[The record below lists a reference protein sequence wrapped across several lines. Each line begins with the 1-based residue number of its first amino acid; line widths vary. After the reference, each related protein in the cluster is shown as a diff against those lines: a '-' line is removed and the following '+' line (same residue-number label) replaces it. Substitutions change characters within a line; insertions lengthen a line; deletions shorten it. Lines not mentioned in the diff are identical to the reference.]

1 MINRKRASV
10 GVAVKQCVLSMK
22 DMGDSNHGGVV
33 YGFATTGVSWRMLSY
48 DGASFQVSEKVE
60 AVFETEFVSVTP
72 FCAKTKL

>member
-1 MINRKRASV
+1 
-10 GVAVKQCVLSMK
+10 MK